1 MVQKLVNVELFKA
14 GVDGKF
20 GGNRKLQAFVETE
33 SAENLQVGTF
43 AVVTNQFIG
52 DATVV
57 AKGATI
63 PLTDLVQDET
73 PVSFT
78 KIAKGVKVTDEEM
91 KQSFGDPL
99 GNAEN
104 QTVKAIEGAQDKA
117 VADLLKT
124 AKFGVEYTTAKL
136 SETAILDAISAMGE
150 GVEDAPYFLLVN
162 PADYSALSSIVKPS
176 DKSEL
181 IGQVYGAGLVMS
193 NRIEAGTAFLVQSGA
208 IKEIVQKDTD
218 VEAERKASNKST
230 EIYTDKIYAV
240 YIQDQSKLVKIT
252 KKTGA

>member
-1 MVQKLVNVELFKA
+1 MVQKLINVELFKA

-20 GGNRKLQAFVETE
+20 GNRKLHAFVETE

-43 AVVTNQFIG
+43 NIVTNQYVG

-63 PLTDLVQDET
+63 PLTDLVQEERA
-73 PVSFT
+73 VSFS
-78 KIAKGVKVTDEEM
+78 KLAKGVKVTDEEM
-91 KQSFGDPL
+91 KQAFGDPS

-136 SETAILDAISAMGE
+136 TETAILDAISAMGE
-150 GVEDAPYFLLVN
+150 GIEDAPYFLLVN

-193 NRIEAGTAFLVQSGA
+193 NRIDANTAFLVQEGA

-218 VEAERKASNKST
+218 VELERKASNKST

-240 YIQDQSKLVKIT
+240 YIQDEAKLVKIT
-252 KKTGA
+252 KKVGA